1 MVTCH
6 DEGICGLEPWKIVHY
21 TSIIARCS
29 GASNGY
35 LSVMANSHDVT
46 FCTGRAGVVACPGI
60 SD

>member
-29 GASNGY
+29 GASNGF

-46 FCTGRAGVVACPGI
+46 FYTGRAAW
-60 SD
+60 